1 MNLDYVVN
9 PVGARHTVTSAGVSC
24 SWYDSQH
31 TYTACRPDFS
41 ATICYFGGSS
51 VQFALFTRNTI
62 KSHVPAHFGRRR
74 LQESIIVLG
83 PLRRAGY
90 QCI

>member
-1 MNLDYVVN
+1 M
-9 PVGARHTVTSAGVSC
+9 
-24 SWYDSQH
+24 
-31 TYTACRPDFS
+31 
-41 ATICYFGGSS
+41 
-51 VQFALFTRNTI
+51 QFALFTRNTF

-90 QCI
+90 QCM